1 VSLVFPKVSVLIV
14 SYNVKQYIIHCIDSI
29 NKSDYAGPIEIIV
42 ADNNSFD
49 GSIAEIKS
57 NLKDVICIQNNNN
70 VGFGKG
76 VNQTARIATGEYFL
90 ILNPDTIIEES
101 TISTFVNYL
110 AKNPN
115 VGMVGPKI
123 VNSDGTL
130 QKGCKRS
137 FPTIRV
143 ALPKLIGLDKI
154 FPNSKWAGRYNL
166 NYLNP
171 DEVHSVEAISGSCM
185 FIRSDLFHKVDG
197 FDERF
202 FMFGEDLD
210 LCFQV
215 HQHGHDVH
223 YLPTTQVMHYQ
234 GESVKSAPYDSLNA
248 FYQAMLLFSDKH
260 FSKSGSILSK
270 IAIRSGIFLRKLVSL
285 INEKRSQIISVALD
299 ALVVL
304 FAFLI
309 AFPLRL
315 NSLDAF
321 IVSKGLIPGVYIIFW
336 ITVCG
341 LFQLYSRYILSYTRA
356 ILASLSGFI
365 LAVLFTYF
373 FKQYAFSRLVIIV
386 ATTIITI
393 LIPGWRILAHYLMSR
408 GVLKPTKEKHHVLF
422 TRKTIIIGTDNEA
435 IKIAKNIQNRF
446 DTGLNILGFV
456 DHKLT
461 VTTRDLFL
469 PFLGSITDLRDII
482 KTHKIHEI
490 IFSTDSFSNQEIL
503 NLMDIT
509 KDQHLTYR
517 MVPRNQEVLLG
528 KASVEDVG
536 DYSFLNIEYNL
547 FHSLHKLTK
556 RIFDILLAGI
566 LSMLLLPIT
575 VYTIITKNINK
586 IEFWGESG
594 QRFTCLIANKS
605 KKLNQRLL
613 FLISILKGDMSFV
626 GSSLL
631 PTSESNPNLIC
642 KPGLTGLAKMQN
654 SKFNK
659 SDRNVL
665 DHYYVQNQSLTLDI
679 EIILKTIFRT

>member
-1 VSLVFPKVSVLIV
+1 MSLVAPKVSVLIV
-14 SYNVKQYIIHCIDSI
+14 SYNVKQYIIHCIDAI
-29 NKSDYAGPIEIIV
+29 HKSDYAGPIEIIIV
-42 ADNNSFD
+42 DNNSFD
-49 GSIAEIKS
+49 GSIGDIKS
-57 NLKDVICIQNNNN
+57 NFKDVICIQNENN
-70 VGFGKG
+70 VGFGKA
-76 VNQTARIATGEYFL
+76 VNQASKIATGEYFL

-101 TISTFVNYL
+101 TISTFVKYL
-110 AKNPN
+110 AKYSN
-115 VGMVGPKI
+115 VGMLGPKI

-137 FPTIRV
+137 FPTIKV

-154 FPNSKWAGRYNL
+154 FPKSKWAGRYNL

-171 DEVHSVEAISGSCM
+171 DEIHRVEAISGSCM
-185 FIRSDLFHKVDG
+185 FIRSELFHQVGG
-197 FDERF
+197 FDEQF

-215 HQHGHDVH
+215 HQQGYEVH
-223 YLPTTQVMHYQ
+223 YLPTTQIMHYQ

-248 FYQAMLLFSDKH
+248 FYQAMILFSEKH

-270 IAIRSGIFLRKLVSL
+270 IVIRSGIFLRKIISL
-285 INEKRSQIISVALD
+285 INEKRSQIISVGLD
-299 ALVVL
+299 TLVVL
-304 FAFLI
+304 LAFLI

-336 ITVCG
+336 ITVCA
-341 LFQLYSRYILSYTRA
+341 LFQLYSRYNLSYTRA
-356 ILASLSGFI
+356 ILASLSGFV
-365 LAVLFTYF
+365 LAVIFTYF

-408 GVLKPTKEKHHVLF
+408 GILKPTKEKHHVLF

-435 IKIAKNIQNRF
+435 IKIANNIQNRF
-446 DTGLNILGFV
+446 DTGLNIIGFV

-461 VTTRDLFL
+461 VTTKDLTL
-469 PFLGSITDLRDII
+469 PFLGSITDLRGII
-482 KTHKIHEI
+482 ETHKIHEI

-509 KDQHLTYR
+509 KDLHLTYR

-536 DYSFLNIEYNL
+536 DYSFVNIEYNL
-547 FHSLHKLTK
+547 FHSLHKFTK
-556 RIFDILLAGI
+556 RTFDILLAGI
-566 LSMLLLPIT
+566 LSILLLPIT
-575 VYTIITKNINK
+575 IYTIITKK
-586 IEFWGESG
+586 IDIVEFWGDAG

-605 KKLNQRLL
+605 KKLNQRSL

-626 GSSLL
+626 GALL
-631 PTSESNPNLIC
+631 IPTNESDPNLIC
-642 KPGLTGLAKMQN
+642 KPGLAGLAKMQK

-665 DHYYVQNQSLTLDI
+665 DHYYVQNQSLTLDF